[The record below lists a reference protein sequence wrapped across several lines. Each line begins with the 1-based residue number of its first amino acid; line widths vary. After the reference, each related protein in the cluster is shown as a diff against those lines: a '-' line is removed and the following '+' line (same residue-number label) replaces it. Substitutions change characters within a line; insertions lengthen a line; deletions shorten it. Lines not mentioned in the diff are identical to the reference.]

1 METKNRKL
9 KIKVEGQPQCNIKA
23 MRQSNEGTSQD
34 SNPELILMGFQGVN
48 LAKPTIA
55 SFLKPLQYCCWTVP
69 ARLRTGCA
77 GILPTDEAADIIA
90 QECCNCTKPFIWPAL
105 RTSFPSSPPAPPARG
120 HIDIST
126 ISDNIDCG
134 RESGPLHSSQQ

>member
-55 SFLKPLQYCCWTVP
+55 SFLTPLAVLLLECT
-69 ARLRTGCA
+69 R
-77 GILPTDEAADIIA
+77 AAEDGL
-90 QECCNCTKPFIWPAL
+90 CRNPPDRRGRGYNCPGML
-105 RTSFPSSPPAPPARG
+105 
-120 HIDIST
+120 
-126 ISDNIDCG
+126 
-134 RESGPLHSSQQ
+134 